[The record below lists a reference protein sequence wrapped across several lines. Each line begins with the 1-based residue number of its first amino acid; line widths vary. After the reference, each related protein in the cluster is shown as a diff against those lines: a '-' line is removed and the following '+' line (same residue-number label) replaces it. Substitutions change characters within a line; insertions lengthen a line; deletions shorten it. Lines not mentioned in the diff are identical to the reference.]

1 MRVTECQDCGRRI
14 FCIFRCVAAATP
26 ACSLRSTQATTQPV
40 PETAPARRLRSVR
53 DWQHPQSP
61 CRSGCAFS
69 PPHYAPGVRRNFQVP
84 NPRPHSFSSSAS
96 AYIHPSWDAGPCSH
110 NLHLQIGHSEPCYFD
125 VPGDAPSTLTEFA
138 GVVQDSRGLRRLGG
152 SGCDH
157 RLRQTQTQR
166 REEGRGQRVPRQR
179 TRLAQAVTGGHSA

>member
-1 MRVTECQDCGRRI
+1 MCGCSDPGLQSQIYAGHHPTRSRN
-14 FCIFRCVAAATP
+14 CARTPPPFRARLAASPITLSLWLCLLAP
-26 ACSLRSTQATTQPV
+26 PLRSRRSPKFPSPQP
-40 PETAPARRLRSVR
+40 PSSLLLLLRFR
-53 DWQHPQSP
+53 
-61 CRSGCAFS
+61 
-69 PPHYAPGVRRNFQVP
+69 
-84 NPRPHSFSSSAS
+84 
-96 AYIHPSWDAGPCSH
+96 IHPSILGRWSLQPH
-110 NLHLQIGHSEPCYFD
+110 LHLQIGHSEPCYFD